1 MKIAP
6 AYKNMIEFELR
17 NYDYTKEIIEEVK
30 DEIINKPPMAVG
42 ETERVMDSR
51 ISNPTERKGIRLV
64 TNTALVHMERT
75 VKAIDRALEVLEKEH
90 REIFKLHYQGK
101 RDWKQVLSM
110 MYISQDTFYRKRNEL
125 IEQVAV
131 ELGLVVP
138 EGAES

>member
-1 MKIAP
+1 MRIAK

-17 NYDYTKEIIEEVK
+17 NYDYTLEIIEGIK

-51 ISNPTERKGIRLV
+51 ISNPTERKGLRLV
-64 TNTALVHMERT
+64 TNTALDHMERT
-75 VKAIDRALEVLEKEH
+75 VKAIDRALESLEEEH
-90 REIFKLHYQGK
+90 REIFKLHYRGK
-101 RDWKQVLSM
+101 RDWRQVLSM

-125 IEQVAV
+125 IEQVAI

-138 EGAES
+138 EGVES